1 MAARNRGC
9 GLDLDWVQRVN
20 INLSAVKRRAEAI
33 PTRRAVKKEC
43 QAAWLLKAIS
53 CIDLTTLSGDDTFTN
68 VQRLCHKA
76 VHPVRQDLC
85 DAMDID
91 QKSLTVAAVCVYP
104 ARVADSVKS
113 LKFLG
118 AKIPVAAVATGFPT
132 GQYPLETRLEEIK
145 RAVADGA
152 QEIDIVINRN
162 YALGGN
168 WEGIYKEVQMMKEA
182 CGAAHMKTIIA
193 AGELGTMTNVYKA
206 SIVCM
211 MAGAD
216 FIKTSTGKE
225 TVNATLPV
233 GLVMTR
239 AIRDYYQVTGYKVG
253 FKPAGGIRTAKD
265 ALSWLMLMKE
275 ELGNEWLQ
283 PHLFRIGASSVLG
296 DIERQLYH
304 YVTGRY
310 AAAHELA
317 LP

>member
-1 MAARNRGC
+1 MAARNPGSV
-9 GLDLDWVQRVN
+9 LDLDWVQRIN

-91 QKSLTVAAVCVYP
+91 QKGLTVAAVCVYP

-132 GQYPLETRLEEIK
+132 GQYSLETRLEEIK

-168 WEGIYKEVQMMKEA
+168 WEGIYREVQMMKEA
-182 CGAAHMKTIIA
+182 CGSAHMKTILA
-193 AGELGTMTNVYKA
+193 TGELGTMTNVYKA

-239 AIRDYYQVTGYKVG
+239 AIRDYYQITGYKV
-253 FKPAGGIRTAKD
+253 D
-265 ALSWLMLMKE
+265 LHLS
-275 ELGNEWLQ
+275 N
-283 PHLFRIGASSVLG
+283 I
-296 DIERQLYH
+296 
-304 YVTGRY
+304 
-310 AAAHELA
+310 
-317 LP
+317 